1 MPLIPGAV
9 PTFNACFHFK
19 FKCKLHIWSRGV
31 KRVMKSTLAKL
42 KNLKFKG
49 KTRLPWAE
57 QRINEYA
64 EYLEEELPDLA
75 RQLEKMPFVKFQ

>member
-1 MPLIPGAV
+1 M
-9 PTFNACFHFK
+9 
-19 FKCKLHIWSRGV
+19 KL
-31 KRVMKSTLAKL
+31 TLAKL